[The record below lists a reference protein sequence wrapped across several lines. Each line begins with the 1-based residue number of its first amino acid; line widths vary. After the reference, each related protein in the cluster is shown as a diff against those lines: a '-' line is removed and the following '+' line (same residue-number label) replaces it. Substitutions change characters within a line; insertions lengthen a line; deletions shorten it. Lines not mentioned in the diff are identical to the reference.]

1 MLSIQQTKQSL
12 SPSTIRFA
20 ARFLWNTKAV
30 SKDKSQ
36 PQEQENTALADAL
49 NLLVKSTEQVKQ
61 PTLYSSLTKGPVEE
75 QFKHVE
81 ANIPESMTRLSNQFM
96 IDILHGITT
105 SDVSRR
111 GPSINYSELYKMNN
125 RELHAFISSVTTEE
139 SLYEIVRTFY
149 SHNKLTLGVLIS
161 TLLNKNLKHLV
172 LFPLSLS
179 QLRSY
184 PQFTESDITKIEVIM
199 LKKYHDLK
207 MPMHV
212 IKLLVQNFESK
223 FLPLIKSGAMT
234 PFYER
239 IVWRFVFEYLKQYKE
254 LHYIEQLNNI
264 KSSFLIWET
273 SMKNS
278 NSVAKDILAHH
289 KDLKGLQKHFMT
301 IASADNLTADKL
313 KTLKRMSIRYRISLL
328 DPVDN
333 ELYDGMNSVLGGE
346 FEPAQPQEIFALD
359 TILKALV

>member
-1 MLSIQQTKQSL
+1 MLSIQPTKRSL
-12 SPSTIRFA
+12 SRSTIRFA

-30 SKDKSQ
+30 SKNKSQ

-96 IDILHGITT
+96 IDILNDINT
-105 SDVSRR
+105 SDITRH
-111 GPSINYSELYKMNN
+111 GINYSELYKMNN
-125 RELHAFISSVTTEE
+125 RELHAFISGLTSEE
-139 SLYEIVRTFY
+139 SLYEIVRTFH

-161 TLLNKNLKHLV
+161 ALLNKNLKHLV
-172 LFPLSLS
+172 LFPLNLS
-179 QLRSY
+179 QLRSD
-184 PQFTESDITKIEVIM
+184 PQFSESDVTKIEVIM
-199 LKKYHDLK
+199 LKKHHDLK
-207 MPMHV
+207 MPMNV
-212 IKLLVQNFESK
+212 IRLLVQNFESK

-264 KSSFLIWET
+264 RSSFLIWET

-346 FEPAQPQEIFALD
+346 FERTQPQEIFALD